1 MVDLTMH
8 EMTTMDQIQAL
19 KDGRIDVG
27 FGRIRYEDPNVR
39 RILLR
44 DERLMVALPSGHP
57 LLGAK
62 PAASLRDLVGDTLII
77 YPR

>member
-1 MVDLTMH
+1 
-8 EMTTMDQIQAL
+8 MDQIQAL

-44 DERLMVALPSGHP
+44 DERLIVALH
-57 LLGAK
+57 
-62 PAASLRDLVGDTLII
+62 AAAVVVPDDPNEALEAHFDED
-77 YPR
+77 